1 MTKLLAF
8 VCVYICMCVGERA
21 LGKIFV
27 RVIMCVRSFF
37 TEFVETSALR
47 TSFQDLFLFL
57 VWLLLQGWVWLSL
70 ASSLLTLPAELGK
83 FPTIGSENCTSN

>member
-1 MTKLLAF
+1 MHL
-8 VCVYICMCVGERA
+8 CVYIYVCVLGWGA
-21 LGKIFV
+21 LGKIFG
-27 RVIMCVRSFF
+27 RETMCVRSFF

-70 ASSLLTLPAELGK
+70 ASSLLPLPDELGK
-83 FPTIGSENCTSN
+83 FPTTGSENCTSN